1 MQQDKKTITFT
12 DRRVDSVKCFLRE
25 IKKSEP
31 LTNEEEHNLWQRM
44 QQGSLQ
50 AREQLINANLPYVVT
65 VAKKYAGTKTPFEDL
80 IQAGCEGVVRAADK
94 FDASLGFRFITFA
107 TWHIENEV
115 QKAANDYK
123 RHNHQSIDEP
133 ERSDLDESAALVCRL
148 QGAASF
154 SADWQLR
161 YSDALHA
168 LERRV
173 EKRQYGFGSLLAD
186 LHQMHLDGYTLAD
199 FARKHRLNKRQM
211 ARFLAVISEEAAP
224 TPTPPRLSPAA

>member
-31 LTNEEEHNLWQRM
+31 LTNEEEHDLWQRM

-123 RHNHQSIDEP
+123 RHNHDE
-133 ERSDLDESAALVCRL
+133 
-148 QGAASF
+148 
-154 SADWQLR
+154 
-161 YSDALHA
+161 
-168 LERRV
+168 
-173 EKRQYGFGSLLAD
+173 
-186 LHQMHLDGYTLAD
+186 
-199 FARKHRLNKRQM
+199 
-211 ARFLAVISEEAAP
+211 
-224 TPTPPRLSPAA
+224 